1 MFILVMRMNIFI
13 FLLYYFILHLVFIV
27 TIQVEDVNT
36 FTCVVCVSTDIAG
49 LICSDIIK
57 RYINTENA
65 L

>member
-1 MFILVMRMNIFI
+1 MRMNIFI

-27 TIQVEDVNT
+27 TPQVEDVNT
-36 FTCVVCVSTDIAG
+36 FTCGVCVSTDIAG